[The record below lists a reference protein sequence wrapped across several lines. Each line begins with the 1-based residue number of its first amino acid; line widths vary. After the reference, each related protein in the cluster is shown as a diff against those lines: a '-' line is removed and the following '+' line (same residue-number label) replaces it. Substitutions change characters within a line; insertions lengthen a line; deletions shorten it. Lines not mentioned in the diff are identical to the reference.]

1 MSAMMS
7 SPQGAQQ
14 WGERQ
19 HRPENLRR
27 YQHNRSG
34 VSPGLL
40 VAGLAAL
47 GVGAFL
53 AYTLGPD
60 LVRYL
65 KIERM

>member
-1 MSAMMS
+1 MPAMT
-7 SPQGAQQ
+7 SPSQAAQQ

-19 HRPENLRR
+19 QWPENLRR
-27 YQHNRSG
+27 YHANHSG
-34 VSPGLL
+34 ISPGLL

-47 GVGAFL
+47 GLGAFL
-53 AYTLGPD
+53 AYSLGPD

>member
-1 MSAMMS
+1 MSAMT
-7 SPQGAQQ
+7 SPSQAAQQ

-19 HRPENLRR
+19 QRPENLRR
-27 YQHNRSG
+27 YQHSHNG

-47 GVGAFL
+47 GVGAFM
-53 AYTLGPD
+53 AYYFGPD